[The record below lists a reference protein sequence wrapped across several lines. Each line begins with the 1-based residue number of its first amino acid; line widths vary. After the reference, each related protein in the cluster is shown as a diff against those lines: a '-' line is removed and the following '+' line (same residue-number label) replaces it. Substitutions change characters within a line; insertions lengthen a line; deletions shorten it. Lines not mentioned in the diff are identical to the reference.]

1 MRSPLDSPLDYIVRR
16 AHNVTYI
23 IRNCE
28 THKEHKSPVNV
39 SRLKPYNDP
48 RDARPPQNEHINQ
61 PMIQNYHLADKDLQ
75 DQGEI
80 QHPQEPDETQ
90 DETENEDSCK
100 EDTRKCP

>member
-1 MRSPLDSPLDYIVRR
+1 
-16 AHNVTYI
+16 
-23 IRNCE
+23 
-28 THKEHKSPVNV
+28 
-39 SRLKPYNDP
+39 
-48 RDARPPQNEHINQ
+48 
-61 PMIQNYHLADKDLQ
+61 MIQNYHLADKDLQ